1 MAEIEFEYLQ
11 EKIKLKFKITDK
23 FSNVFNKY
31 YQKVGIEPNSVLFM
45 AHSMSIP
52 GDKKIL
58 DIMDKNEKLNKKM
71 KIVVLND
78 KVIKQSKE
86 IICPKCLEQCKI
98 KIKNYLIELYDC
110 KNNHST
116 KMKLDEFKESQ
127 KIDLSKIKCDICN
140 KRNMGHS
147 YHHIFYYCL
156 NCRKNICN
164 LCKQKHYHEH
174 SIINYDQK
182 NYICHNHNNS
192 YFKYCHDCKINVCML
207 CNEYHLNHKLESFE
221 EIISNPDSKRIEL
234 DRLKNELDI
243 FNNNIKKIINELNH
257 LIENLETYY
266 QIFNN
271 ILNNSDFKNKNY
283 QLLKNVS
290 QIDLNNNDIYKE
302 ICEINQNKNYAEKVN
317 KIFNVYF
324 KVQGNEN
331 NNEISFNFLKSYT
344 NAKEIPKE
352 SNKFFLFSDIP
363 SYIEKEKKISKDSI
377 YRCKYCPYIPLM
389 KIMYKGYKVY
399 MEYRCQNGHYS
410 YENLYD
416 FYKRKKN
423 NSINSAKCCVENEI
437 NDESQNFYY
446 CNDCQE
452 YYCEKD
458 KANHEQLDDR
468 PHNLINLKYIDNIC
482 SDHQMVIN
490 DYCLDCHKNIC
501 NKCKSHSN
509 HKKVSISKILIDDKN
524 LEKYRKKLDEFKI
537 NYNNFYDEC
546 DKTIKEVYDY
556 MATFNENLIKFKKV
570 NDYSFNI
577 CEDLLNS
584 YQYLKSKNAL
594 NYEIIENINSVL
606 NFNDIKFNMNKKF
619 NCIARLIYINSVIKL
634 EYNSLFKLK
643 NNFINF
649 DLQITE
655 EEENLIKAKNKGTNL
670 EYKQIV
676 DSNFQNTYYGY
687 FRYNPDG
694 NETMNE
700 INGFGIKINR
710 NYKYMGEF
718 KSGKC
723 HGYGIYYFESGAYKF
738 AKNDLDT
745 TEAFKLYAISGQV
758 EFCLYNK
765 IIEKYQKYGLYYIEK
780 PNGTIQINVI
790 KNNNFD
796 DYGIM
801 YNINGEFYEGYYLG
815 NARHGYGIFNSQAEN
830 KTKIGLFDRG
840 ELKFG
845 KLLHKDWASEGEFNM
860 GLKNGYIVE
869 YDQLK
874 RKQFEGIYKDGKR
887 EGFGI
892 NYYDNGNISYKGY
905 FTNNLEDK
913 FGFMYNSAGKVFY
926 VGNIDKGQKRGFG
939 IYYAYG
945 QKGNKLYQYTGNW
958 VDDDKCDGYL
968 LKKYPDGDYF
978 FGYTKMFVYQ
988 TFMNYKLGNV
998 IYTGETKV
1006 SSTKREGYGETSF
1019 SEGNVEKGI
1028 YINDVLEYDA
1038 SH

>member
-1 MAEIEFEYLQ
+1 M
-11 EKIKLKFKITDK
+11 KFKITDK

-317 KIFNVYF
+317 KILNIYF
-324 KVQGNEN
+324 KIQGNEN
-331 NNEISFNFLKSYT
+331 NNEVSFNFSKSYT
-344 NAKEIPKE
+344 KGKETPKE
-352 SNKFFLFSDIP
+352 FNKFFLFSDIP
-363 SYIEKEKKISKDSI
+363 SYIKKEKKISKDSI

-416 FYKRKKN
+416 FYKRNKN

-482 SDHQMVIN
+482 NDHQMV
-490 DYCLDCHKNIC
+490 
-501 NKCKSHSN
+501 
-509 HKKVSISKILIDDKN
+509 
-524 LEKYRKKLDEFKI
+524 
-537 NYNNFYDEC
+537 
-546 DKTIKEVYDY
+546 T
-556 MATFNENLIKFKKV
+556 
-570 NDYSFNI
+570 
-577 CEDLLNS
+577 
-584 YQYLKSKNAL
+584 
-594 NYEIIENINSVL
+594 
-606 NFNDIKFNMNKKF
+606 
-619 NCIARLIYINSVIKL
+619 
-634 EYNSLFKLK
+634 
-643 NNFINF
+643 
-649 DLQITE
+649 
-655 EEENLIKAKNKGTNL
+655 
-670 EYKQIV
+670 
-676 DSNFQNTYYGY
+676 
-687 FRYNPDG
+687 
-694 NETMNE
+694 
-700 INGFGIKINR
+700 
-710 NYKYMGEF
+710 
-718 KSGKC
+718 
-723 HGYGIYYFESGAYKF
+723 
-738 AKNDLDT
+738 
-745 TEAFKLYAISGQV
+745 
-758 EFCLYNK
+758 
-765 IIEKYQKYGLYYIEK
+765 
-780 PNGTIQINVI
+780 
-790 KNNNFD
+790 
-796 DYGIM
+796 
-801 YNINGEFYEGYYLG
+801 
-815 NARHGYGIFNSQAEN
+815 IFN
-830 KTKIGLFDRG
+830 
-840 ELKFG
+840 
-845 KLLHKDWASEGEFNM
+845 
-860 GLKNGYIVE
+860 YI
-869 YDQLK
+869 
-874 RKQFEGIYKDGKR
+874 I
-887 EGFGI
+887 
-892 NYYDNGNISYKGY
+892 
-905 FTNNLEDK
+905 
-913 FGFMYNSAGKVFY
+913 
-926 VGNIDKGQKRGFG
+926 
-939 IYYAYG
+939 
-945 QKGNKLYQYTGNW
+945 
-958 VDDDKCDGYL
+958 
-968 LKKYPDGDYF
+968 
-978 FGYTKMFVYQ
+978 
-988 TFMNYKLGNV
+988 
-998 IYTGETKV
+998 
-1006 SSTKREGYGETSF
+1006 
-1019 SEGNVEKGI
+1019 
-1028 YINDVLEYDA
+1028 
-1038 SH
+1038 